1 MRIKMHVGESRR
13 KEIKMEKYEK
23 PIMEIVELINEV
35 TLTSVCGTPD
45 TNEAPMFA
53 DSNLCPTHCTD
64 KF

>member
-1 MRIKMHVGESRR
+1 
-13 KEIKMEKYEK
+13 MEKYEK